1 MIISTIINFIIMNF
15 CGMCYTKSCRV
26 NVRSYSSAK
35 IAKLLAPPKYD

>member
-15 CGMCYTKSCRV
+15 CDMCYTCRV

-35 IAKLLAPPKYD
+35 ITKLLAPPKYD